1 MDKLQAMATFVRIV
15 ERGSLTRAAE
25 SLGTSLPSV
34 VRTLA
39 ALERELGVRLLN
51 RTTRRIHVTDEGAL
65 YVDRCRA
72 VLAAI
77 GDAEAALASRRA
89 EPQGRLAVTAPVLFG
104 RRFVAPVVN
113 AYLARFRAASV
124 DLLLLDRP
132 VGLVEEGLD
141 VGVRIGALADSSL
154 VAVPVGT
161 MRRFVCASPAD
172 LRAHGVP
179 RVPDDVRTH
188 AAVRFAG
195 VTPGSDWR
203 FRVGRRTV
211 AVPVTSRLVCN
222 QVDAA
227 VAACIDGVGLGT
239 FLSYQVAA
247 AVAERRLRYVL
258 EPFEPEPVP
267 VSVIYPH
274 ARLPS
279 TNVRAFVD
287 LAVPTLRETRFV

>member
-161 MRRFVCASPAD
+161 MRRVVCASPAY